1 MEATLSFQALV
12 STYKTTRVI
21 VYMATGQYLSR
32 LQITALFAITLLRYG
47 TMLKKYSTYN
57 WQKKI
62 LKNPKHQQNLFPNIK
77 LNFLFQLHFKTQANS
92 YKQSMTIFRNKVV
105 RNVEET
111 V

>member
-32 LQITALFAITLLRYG
+32 LQITAPFAITLLRYG

-57 WQKKI
+57 WQKKKKK
-62 LKNPKHQQNLFPNIK
+62 LKNPKHQQNFFPNIK

-92 YKQSMTIFRNKVV
+92 YK
-105 RNVEET
+105 
-111 V
+111 